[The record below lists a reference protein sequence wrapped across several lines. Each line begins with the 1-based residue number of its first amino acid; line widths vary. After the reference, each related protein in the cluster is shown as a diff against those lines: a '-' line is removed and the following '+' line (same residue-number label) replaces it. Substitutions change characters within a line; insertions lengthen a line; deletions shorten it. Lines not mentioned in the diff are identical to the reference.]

1 MAMVHQNH
9 SRPPMTISTISI
21 AFTPLCNL
29 FFRLFVVGLYFVHI
43 EGLLTICAMIDNLF
57 VVLVFGSL
65 TLLGIMLIANPLRV
79 NKRANIWFGA
89 FLLIWASFWLDE
101 ILQMISAET
110 IELGSVLILSFVQ
123 FLLPVIFFISI
134 HYFTN
139 PDYKIGRNGL
149 LYLII
154 PTFYLAF
161 LLSNNFLVADFK
173 IILVTFILLHGLAYS
188 FLSLFLIRKHRKHI
202 QQFASSTVEIDLA
215 WLEYIVWATLLL
227 VVGISIFNL
236 LFFEAPLNLFMNG
249 FVYLVVLFTAY
260 HSLKQKEIYPADTK
274 ERSEALSLADD
285 TGPDPIQNKIMSD
298 DKLVE
303 AKAQLNDLIIKEGLY
318 LDSELSLGKLAK
330 KLNLSSHQLSYVIN
344 NGFNQNFYGFINK
357 FRVEKAKELLAGKAL
372 DKYSIIGIA
381 YDSGFNSKTAFNT
394 TFKKITG
401 QTPSEFKRTCSD
413 L

>member
-1 MAMVHQNH
+1 
-9 SRPPMTISTISI
+9 
-21 AFTPLCNL
+21 
-29 FFRLFVVGLYFVHI
+29 
-43 EGLLTICAMIDNLF
+43 MIDNLF

-79 NKRANIWFGA
+79 NKRANLWFGL
-89 FLLIWASFWLDE
+89 FLLIWASFWLEE
-101 ILQMISAET
+101 IIILISADT
-110 IELGSVLILSFVQ
+110 LELGSVLMLSFVQ

-134 HYFTN
+134 RYFTN
-139 PDYKIGRNGL
+139 PDYKIGRNGF

-154 PTFYLAF
+154 PSFYLAF
-161 LLSNNFLVADFK
+161 LLLDNFLAADFK
-173 IILVTFILLHGLAYS
+173 ILLLAFILLHGLAYS

-202 QQFASSTVEIDLA
+202 QQFASNTVEIDLA

-227 VVGISIFNL
+227 VVGISVFNL

-249 FVYLVVLFTAY
+249 FVYLVVLLTAY

-285 TGPDPIQNKIMSD
+285 TGSDMIQNKIMSD
-298 DKLVE
+298 EKLVE
-303 AKAQLNDLIIKEGLY
+303 AKAQLNNLIIKEELY

-344 NGFNQNFYGFINK
+344 NGFNHNFYGFINK

-381 YDSGFNSKTAFNT
+381 YDSGFNSKTVFNT